1 MQLPF
6 VMMVSWRDTRKGA
19 CVIDSNDVYI
29 SHITALWVWALLS
42 QRGQRATSFEAV
54 PPPCF
59 GGGLRS
65 SNAQAA
71 RATLQE
77 FLEVVDIPGEI
88 DVLVQSNQ
96 QRHIVR
102 NTRAH
107 TWKAQMPLGSYR
119 RICDNVLVCCP
130 EFCLMQM
137 STSLSPVELALL
149 TCALAGNYFPADCSK
164 GFIETRGILD
174 LMSLERFLS
183 NVPSRTRGIRR
194 CSKALGYAFEG
205 SRSPMESATALLLTM
220 GRRDGGYH
228 LPRPTLN
235 HRINLGRTARQI
247 SGKNFYFID
256 IYWPQIRFGLEYN
269 GFEYHTNVSRDLRRE
284 LALSEEGITIQAL
297 TLEQVLDQAQLRSVV
312 RRIAELHGLRL
323 HRPPAGCPQARYN
336 LINTLFPWDSDLRKF
351 RQPRYAIPQEFCL
364 NA

>member
-1 MQLPF
+1 M
-6 VMMVSWRDTRKGA
+6 
-19 CVIDSNDVYI
+19 IDSNDVYI

-42 QRGQRATSFEAV
+42 QRGQRATSFETV

-59 GGGLRS
+59 EGGLHS
-65 SNAQAA
+65 SNVQAA

-88 DVLVQSNQ
+88 DVLVQSNH

-102 NTRAH
+102 NARTH

-119 RICDNVLVCCP
+119 RVCDNVLVCCP

-137 STSLSPVELALL
+137 SNSLSPVELALL

-164 GFIETRGILD
+164 GFIETRGILN

-183 NVPSRTRGIRR
+183 DVPSRTMGIRR
-194 CSKALGYAFEG
+194 CGKALSYAFEDP
-205 SRSPMESATALLLTM
+205 RSPMESATALLLTM

-228 LPRPTLN
+228 LPRPELN
-235 HRINLGRTARQI
+235 HRVELGRAARAI
-247 SGKNFYFID
+247 AKTDHFIID
-256 IYWPQIRFGLEYN
+256 LYWPQIRFGLEYN
-269 GFEYHTNVSRDLRRE
+269 GLEYHTDVARDLRRE

-336 LINTLFPWDSDLRKF
+336 LINALFPWDPDLRKF

-364 NA
+364 EA

>member
-1 MQLPF
+1 M
-6 VMMVSWRDTRKGA
+6 
-19 CVIDSNDVYI
+19 IDSNDVYI

-42 QRGQRATSFEAV
+42 QRGQRATSFETV

-59 GGGLRS
+59 EGGLHS
-65 SNAQAA
+65 SNVQAA

-88 DVLVQSNQ
+88 DVLVQSNH

-102 NTRAH
+102 NARTH

-119 RICDNVLVCCP
+119 RVCDNVLVCCP

-137 STSLSPVELALL
+137 SNSLSPVELALL

-164 GFIETRGILD
+164 GFIETRGILN

-183 NVPSRTRGIRR
+183 DVPSRTMGIRR
-194 CSKALGYAFEG
+194 CGKALSYAFEDP
-205 SRSPMESATALLLTM
+205 RSPMESATALLLTM

-228 LPRPTLN
+228 LPRPELN
-235 HRINLGRTARQI
+235 HRVELGRAARAI
-247 SGKNFYFID
+247 AKTDHFIID
-256 IYWPQIRFGLEYN
+256 LYWPQIRFGLEYN
-269 GFEYHTNVSRDLRRE
+269 GLEYHTDVARDLRRE

-323 HRPPAGCPQARYN
+323 HRPPAGCPQARYD
-336 LINTLFPWDSDLRKF
+336 LINALFPWDPDLRKF

-364 NA
+364 EA